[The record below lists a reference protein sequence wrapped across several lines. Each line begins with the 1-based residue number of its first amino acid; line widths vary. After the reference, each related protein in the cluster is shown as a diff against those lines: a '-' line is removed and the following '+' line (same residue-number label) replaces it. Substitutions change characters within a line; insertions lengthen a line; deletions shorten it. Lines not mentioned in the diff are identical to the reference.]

1 MTINK
6 FYWRRTSI
14 AAALILV
21 ASTPTIAYD
30 TPEPAQMSGLGEW
43 TTDPVFTIGETI
55 DGYTPP
61 GIPDGMGAFERENTV
76 VIVST
81 HELRASQGY
90 AYQLASGV
98 DLTGA
103 RISALM
109 FDKVTRDLMTM
120 GPAYDTIYN
129 RAGNSVDL
137 VNGLDTVASEG
148 LHRLCSAGS
157 VVAGQAGFVDDALL
171 TGEETNGGT
180 GFALDIEAGELWAL
194 PAMGRAGWE
203 SATALN
209 ISGFNDTHVAILI
222 GDDRAN
228 AALLLYVGK
237 KQPDGNFIERNG
249 LANGTL
255 YMWVANDGSLSP
267 ADWNGTG
274 TSRSGKFVAVE
285 NYNAAQAGTA
295 NFDDLGFATQ
305 AYLDSQKGSIGAF
318 NFSRPEDVHTNPA
331 PGKGN
336 QIVFASTGRNTG
348 INQAAD
354 LWGTTYVVDVKIN
367 LGRIQV
373 DNITADISIIYDGD
387 DADKRDFG
395 IRSPDNL
402 VWAKDGMV
410 YIQEDRSI
418 TTFGVASNEETSIWK
433 LNPKTSAVERIGQID
448 RTAVPAGQVDSS
460 PSDLGNWESSG
471 IIDVTDEFNAE
482 GERILF
488 FNTQAH
494 SVGEGTIET
503 ENLVQGGQYLFISK
517 PEVKGK
523 GNKK

>member
-1 MTINK
+1 LQHKPI
-6 FYWRRTSI
+6 SI
-14 AAALILV
+14 A
-21 ASTPTIAYD
+21 
-30 TPEPAQMSGLGEW
+30 
-43 TTDPVFTIGETI
+43 
-55 DGYTPP
+55 
-61 GIPDGMGAFERENTV
+61 
-76 VIVST
+76 
-81 HELRASQGY
+81 
-90 AYQLASGV
+90 
-98 DLTGA
+98 
-103 RISALM
+103 
-109 FDKVTRDLMTM
+109 K
-120 GPAYDTIYN
+120 
-129 RAGNSVDL
+129 
-137 VNGLDTVASEG
+137 
-148 LHRLCSAGS
+148 
-157 VVAGQAGFVDDALL
+157 
-171 TGEETNGGT
+171 
-180 GFALDIEAGELWAL
+180 
-194 PAMGRAGWE
+194 
-203 SATALN
+203 
-209 ISGFNDTHVAILI
+209 
-222 GDDRAN
+222 
-228 AALLLYVGK
+228 
-237 KQPDGNFIERNG
+237 
-249 LANGTL
+249 
-255 YMWVANDGSLSP
+255 
-267 ADWNGTG
+267 
-274 TSRSGKFVAVE
+274 
-285 NYNAAQAGTA
+285 
-295 NFDDLGFATQ
+295 
-305 AYLDSQKGSIGAF
+305 KGSIGAF

>member
-6 FYWRRTSI
+6 LPCHTSI
-14 AAALILV
+14 AVALMLAFSAPIF
-21 ASTPTIAYD
+21 AYD
-30 TPEPAQMSGLGEW
+30 TSEPAQMKGLKGW
-43 TTDPVFTIGETI
+43 TTNPVFTIGETV

-61 GIPDGMGAFERENTV
+61 GVPDGMGAFEREDTV
-76 VIVST
+76 VIVSN
-81 HELRASQGY
+81 HELSARLGY
-90 AYQLASGV
+90 SYTLASGAA
-98 DLTGA
+98 LTGA
-103 RISALM
+103 RISSLT
-109 FDKVTRDLMTM
+109 FDKATRELMTM
-120 GPAYDTIYN
+120 APAYDTIYN
-129 RAGNSVDL
+129 RAGASVDFD
-137 VNGLDTVASEG
+137 NGLDSSDSNG
-148 LHRLCSAGS
+148 LNRLCSAGS

-180 GFALDIEAGELWAL
+180 GFALDIEAGALWAL

-209 ISGFNDTHVAILI
+209 IPGFNDTHVAILI
-222 GDDRAN
+222 GDDRAD

-237 KQPDGNFIERNG
+237 KQSDGNFIERNG

-295 NFDDLGFATQ
+295 NFDHLGFATQ

-336 QIVFASTGRNTG
+336 QIVFASTGRNTS
-348 INQAAD
+348 INQGAD

-373 DNITADISIIYDGD
+373 DNITADISIVYDGD
-387 DADKRDFG
+387 DAGKQDFG

-418 TTFGVASNEETSIWK
+418 STFGAASDEETSIWK

-482 GERILF
+482 GERVLF